1 MAEHIAEKIKTA
13 DWKAEK
19 HVPVIDCKIKI
30 QKDELLSVKLTVGK
44 EISHPNTTEHHIRW
58 IRAYF
63 VPEGSAFVYD
73 LGSFEFNAH
82 GESGAG
88 PNKGP
93 VYTHH
98 EVVFY
103 FKTAQSGTIN
113 AVSYCNIHGLWESSK
128 KIEVQ

>member
-19 HVPVIDCKIKI
+19 HVPVIECKEKV
-30 QKDELLSVKLTVGK
+30 QKDELINVKLTVGK

-63 VPEGSAFVYD
+63 VPEGGAFAID

-82 GESGAG
+82 GEGGAG

-93 VYTHH
+93 VYTHS
-98 EVVFY
+98 EAGFS
-103 FKTAQSGTIN
+103 FKTSQSGTIN
-113 AVSYCNIHGLWESSK
+113 AVSYCNLHGLWESSK
-128 KIEVQ
+128 KILVQ